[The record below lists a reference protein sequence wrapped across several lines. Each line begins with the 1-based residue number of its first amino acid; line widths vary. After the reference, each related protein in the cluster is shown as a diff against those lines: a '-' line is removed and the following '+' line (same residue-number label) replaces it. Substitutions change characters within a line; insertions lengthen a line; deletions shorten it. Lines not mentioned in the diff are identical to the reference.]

1 MPHGKTQ
8 FQKTWLGKTDRNG
21 HLIGQ
26 TLEEDPTPYTE
37 TCTLCSSSFKCDN
50 FGLQQVMSH
59 ADGKG
64 HT

>member
-26 TLEEDPTPYTE
+26 TLEEDPTPYTL
-37 TCTLCSSSFKCDN
+37 TCTLCASSFKCDN
-50 FGLQQVMSH
+50 FGLQ
-59 ADGKG
+59 
-64 HT
+64 

>member
-8 FQKTWLGKTDRNG
+8 FQKTWLRKTDRNG

-26 TLEEDPTPYTE
+26 TSEEDPTPYTV
-37 TCTLCSSSFKCDN
+37 TCTLCSYSFKCDN
-50 FGLQQVMSH
+50 FGFQQVMSH